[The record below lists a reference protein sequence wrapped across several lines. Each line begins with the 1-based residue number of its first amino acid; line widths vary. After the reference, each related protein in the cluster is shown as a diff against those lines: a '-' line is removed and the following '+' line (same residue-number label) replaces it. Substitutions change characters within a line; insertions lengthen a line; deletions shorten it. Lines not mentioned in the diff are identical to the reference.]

1 MAIQVCQSAIMST
14 LLTLFDAK
22 RIVVRRRS
30 RRETPK
36 TFQFR
41 CFVAIRRCCAALEQ
55 AMLAKPNVAKAVQQI
70 GRSSP
75 TLFGLRQQRAT
86 SHLELEQLAKRHAV
100 KDEVKSKLERRH
112 HFWNWN
118 VTKNQNYFFAFFFLK
133 KQNKTKAKWI
143 HLPIAAQSF
152 NNANNR
158 RLVATSA
165 NGKRE

>member
-1 MAIQVCQSAIMST
+1 MAIQVCQSTIMST
-14 LLTLFDAK
+14 LLTLSDAK

-41 CFVAIRRCCAALEQ
+41 CFAAIRRCCAALEQ

-86 SHLELEQLAKRHAV
+86 SQLELEQLAKRHAV
-100 KDEVKSKLERRH
+100 EDEVKSKLERRH
-112 HFWNWN
+112 RFWNWN
-118 VTKNQNYFFAFFFLK
+118 VTKNQNYFLFFVFFLK
-133 KQNKTKAKWI
+133 KKTKAKWI